1 VMPISISSLMYGSI
15 SSIWCYDFSMKLL
28 RYFLWIVTI
37 FFILSALFFSVFTEM
52 SGEGKRWLI
61 GMAVTC
67 VYGLSIH
74 EKR

>member
-1 VMPISISSLMYGSI
+1 
-15 SSIWCYDFSMKLL
+15 MKLL

-67 VYGLSIH
+67 VYGLSIY